1 MTAERL
7 HFYRSQTLLPE
18 PLLAA
23 ALQPALQEAA
33 ETAEHDDQG
42 PDQPEA
48 GETGQEGVG
57 ALRHHHGGDGMW
69 AASSPRRS
77 EEVISDGR
85 DGIIRVLSML

>member
-1 MTAERL
+1 MTAERFHL
-7 HFYRSQTLLPE
+7 HAAQTLLPQ

-33 ETAEHDDQG
+33 ETAEHDDER

-57 ALRHHHGGDGMW
+57 ALRHHHGGDGTGGEFPHE
-69 AASSPRRS
+69 A
-77 EEVISDGR
+77 GR
-85 DGIIRVLSML
+85 AEGMAGS